1 MQLRLNYALSA
12 LLFPLMISACDETD
26 PMPSPSPSPN
36 PAAAGHMAIRENVSA
51 TASMMLS
58 NRYTNA
64 TITGLYVSPV
74 SRDVWGANLL
84 DRVLG
89 PGNYV
94 IVEGIPCNDRY
105 DMRVNLTVG
114 PPLVMKG
121 VRFECGTQAALTVP

>member
-1 MQLRLNYALSA
+1 MRLRLNYALRA
-12 LLFPLMISACDETD
+12 LLLPLLLVACDQTD
-26 PMPSPSPSPN
+26 PAMPAINSN
-36 PAAAGHMAIRENVSA
+36 IAAAGHAATPPTRVSA
-51 TASMMLS
+51 TASMRLY

-64 TITGLYVSPV
+64 SITGLYVSPV

-84 DRVLG
+84 GRVLG
-89 PGNYV
+89 PGNFV

-121 VRFECGTQAALTVP
+121 VRFECGEEVPLTVP